1 MRLYRQTPAE
11 PPSKP
16 CIREIEN
23 IPVPLPS
30 SRPGLTCHYP
40 HNLLVVLLS
49 IRDSIKLPLGV
60 MSKQHVGFLSSRTG
74 PRTGVPAVGDSG
86 IWSWHCGTNRPSA
99 WCPPVV
105 SLPCRSRAGLG
116 QGAGQ
121 VGPHSRPSHP
131 PSDPLHPLSLC
142 YQLPHSIRASAEH
155 LEILGSF

>member
-99 WCPPVV
+99 WRPPVV
-105 SLPCRSRAGLG
+105 SLPCRSRAGHG
-116 QGAGQ
+116 QGAGRGGAVRAVQ
-121 VGPHSRPSHP
+121 QTLPPPPLTPSTPFPSATSFLTPSGP
-131 PSDPLHPLSLC
+131 
-142 YQLPHSIRASAEH
+142 QQNI
-155 LEILGSF
+155 